1 LGNKTLV
8 EPARPLKLL
17 ALDEQD
23 LQIMSAHLQ
32 DAVLRVEDI
41 AYVPSEQRFAMIANR
56 FDWESADD
64 AHGARNKK
72 RFQRRRSAL
81 RFERVLGVQLQGVK
95 QNVKNAVLELLAVQ
109 FEAQHQPEGHVTLV
123 FAGGA
128 AIRLHVE
135 CIEAEMR
142 DLGPVWKTRLKPEH
156 EDAGE

>member
-1 LGNKTLV
+1 MV
-8 EPARPLKLL
+8 EALQPLKLL
-17 ALDEQD
+17 ALDEED
-23 LQIMSAHLQ
+23 LQILSAHLQ

-41 AYVPSEQRFAMIANR
+41 AFVPADKRFAIIANR
-56 FDWESADD
+56 FDWEGAVDGK
-64 AHGARNKK
+64 GARKK
-72 RFQRRRSAL
+72 GFQRRRCAL
-81 RFERVLGVQLQGVK
+81 RFERVLGTQLQGVK
-95 QNVKNAVLELLAVQ
+95 QNAKNAVLELLAVQ
-109 FEAQHQPEGHVTLV
+109 FEAQDKPEGHVTLV